1 MQCKGTVVAPSGIL
15 NELAVR
21 VFTGS
26 RDVPKDNEKA
36 RQLFGHSEENAKTEN
51 EQAQVMYYQ
60 LLMRKFK
67 IHQET
72 VLHGR
77 VRCLHTC
84 VGIQMSDEQAR
95 EMEEIHMKLEALA
108 NSGNGQA

>member
-1 MQCKGTVVAPSGIL
+1 MSSAYSVAPSGIL

-36 RQLFGHSEENAKTEN
+36 RQLFGHSEENAKAES

-77 VRCLHTC
+77 RIVPDNERRDPD
-84 VGIQMSDEQAR
+84 V
-95 EMEEIHMKLEALA
+95 
-108 NSGNGQA
+108 